1 MPRLLSLIFLISLS
15 WTTHPS
21 RSRYLSY
28 TAVDT
33 TPVLCKTALSEMA
46 LLEKN
51 SSGVGEGSVEGGA
64 GRFGMSRGAGVHP
77 SRWSQLLCV
86 HEICVES

>member
-1 MPRLLSLIFLISLS
+1 MFALAGLALVRLVLRLGDDA
-15 WTTHPS
+15 
-21 RSRYLSY
+21 
-28 TAVDT
+28 AVDT